1 MTEQNHHDP
10 AELDKLAEKF
20 TVLPND
26 NPASDAK
33 RAELIDKPAFG
44 QVFSDNMA
52 HMTWTKGEGWSD
64 RRIEPYAPLKMDP
77 GASVLHYAQ
86 ECFEGLKAYRHADGS
101 TWLFR
106 PDANAERFQ
115 NSAKRLYL
123 PELPIDDFIGSVAA
137 LVKRDVNWVPSRRE
151 YTLYMRPF
159 MFASEPFLGVR
170 APQEVDY
177 CVIASPSGPYFPGGV
192 KPVSIWVED
201 KWFRTGPGGTGFAKC
216 GGNYAASLL
225 GEYTGIDHGCEQVC
239 FVDAATK
246 TYLEELGGMNM
257 MVVHKDGHVETP
269 SLTGNILPGVTRRSL
284 IQLIQDNGHDVVETM
299 IALDQL
305 LEDIKSG
312 EVTEVFACGTAAIIT
327 PIGRFKSEKFDV
339 TVADGG
345 SGEFTL
351 ALRNQLLGFL
361 GLPEHHAEHYNDK
374 NNEKKDIQNKLLG
387 VRVSTGT
394 HYSRC
399 EVYDILLTS
408 YADSSGVIPRC
419 SHALR
424 VATRPFGVRMR
435 KPSRTRY
442 GSHTVSTVSDSSP
455 TMAAR
460 LFKPTGPPLK
470 LVTMALSTA
479 ISRRSRPSVSI

>member
-10 AELDKLAEKF
+10 AELDKLTEKF

-52 HMTWTKGEGWSD
+52 HMTWTKGEGWGD

-137 LVKRDVNWVPSRRE
+137 LVKRDVNWVPTRRE

-327 PIGRFKSEKFDV
+327 PIGRFKSER
-339 TVADGG
+339 
-345 SGEFTL
+345 SGL
-351 ALRNQLLGFL
+351 
-361 GLPEHHAEHYNDK
+361 
-374 NNEKKDIQNKLLG
+374 
-387 VRVSTGT
+387 
-394 HYSRC
+394 
-399 EVYDILLTS
+399 
-408 YADSSGVIPRC
+408 
-419 SHALR
+419 
-424 VATRPFGVRMR
+424 VRMSQPKFVR
-435 KPSRTRY
+435 II
-442 GSHTVSTVSDSSP
+442 SH
-455 TMAAR
+455 
-460 LFKPTGPPLK
+460 
-470 LVTMALSTA
+470 
-479 ISRRSRPSVSI
+479 